1 VVSADRPRRAPWSP
15 VGRGVD
21 SRVEPSLPHAPA
33 RTSMR
38 TTLLG
43 TLFYAVPLVLSV
55 GIAIPNRPPERDL
68 VVVSG
73 RLLPED
79 EPDEVDLEVMS
90 PEVEPEAEVIEVVT
104 EPVGEPSPGAE
115 APPVATAED
124 GAAPAPAAEDGAGAA
139 RPGVKAPNARPGT
152 PRKGK
157 NKLDCTKPHP
167 HVRAG
172 EDGIVEIDRSLV
184 DEYTQNLQTF
194 MTLGFSRPYDEDGIK
209 GWYVSGFNC
218 TSPVHKA
225 GFRRGDVLLEVNG
238 KNTRSWVGVF
248 LLYQKLKNQ
257 ADFEIKLVRKGQ
269 ATTLRFRV
277 VG

>member
-1 VVSADRPRRAPWSP
+1 
-15 VGRGVD
+15 
-21 SRVEPSLPHAPA
+21 
-33 RTSMR
+33 MR
-38 TTLLG
+38 MTLLG
-43 TLFYAVPLVLSV
+43 TLFYAAPLILSV

-79 EPDEVDLEVMS
+79 EPDEVDLETMS
-90 PEVEPEAEVIEVVT
+90 PEVDPEAEVIEAAT
-104 EPVGEPSPGAE
+104 EPVGDPAPSAE
-115 APPVATAED
+115 APPLPVAEE
-124 GAAPAPAAEDGAGAA
+124 GAPAPAPGAEGARTV
-139 RPGVKAPNARPGT
+139 RPGVKAPLAKSGAQ
-152 PRKGK
+152 RKGK
-157 NKLDCTKPHP
+157 NKLDCTKPHAN
-167 HVRAG
+167 VREG
-172 EDGIVEIDRSLV
+172 EDGVVEIDRSLV

-194 MTLGFSRPYDEDGIK
+194 MTLGFSRPYDEEGIK
-209 GWYVSGFNC
+209 GWYISGFNC

-238 KNTRSWVGVF
+238 KNTRSWIGVF

>member
-1 VVSADRPRRAPWSP
+1 
-15 VGRGVD
+15 
-21 SRVEPSLPHAPA
+21 
-33 RTSMR
+33 MR

-79 EPDEVDLEVMS
+79 EPDEVDLETLS
-90 PEVEPEAEVIEVVT
+90 PEVDEEAEVIEAT
-104 EPVGEPSPGAE
+104 AEPVGEPAPSAE
-115 APPVATAED
+115 APPLPVAED
-124 GAAPAPAAEDGAGAA
+124 GAAAPPADENGASAS
-139 RPGVKAPNARPGT
+139 RPGVKAPLAKPGA

-167 HVRAG
+167 HVR
-172 EDGIVEIDRSLV
+172 DGVDGVVEIDRSLV

-209 GWYVSGFNC
+209 GWYISGFNC